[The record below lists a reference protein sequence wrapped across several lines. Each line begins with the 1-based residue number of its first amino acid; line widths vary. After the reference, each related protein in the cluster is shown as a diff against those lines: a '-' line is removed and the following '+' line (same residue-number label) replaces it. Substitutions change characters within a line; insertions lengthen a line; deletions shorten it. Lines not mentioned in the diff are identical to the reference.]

1 MFTEEEKNKTRR
13 PLRKITKQRL
23 KNIGLYYL
31 QRFETSTDNLRQ
43 VLYRRI
49 QKYAFQNPEF
59 DRGEAEN
66 WVEELLGEFQNYG
79 YISDERYAELKV
91 KDYMAAGKSLR
102 YIQGKLKAKGIDEN
116 LIEQFAEEQDYDP
129 LDAAMKLARKKH
141 LGPFRQTEEE
151 RRELR
156 QKDMRTLVAAGFDYE
171 TVMTVLDS
179 EQAEDTL

>member
-1 MFTEEEKNKTRR
+1 MFAEEEKNKTRR
-13 PLRKITKQRL
+13 PVRKITKQRL

-31 QRFETSTDNLRQ
+31 QRFESSTDNLRQ
-43 VLYRRI
+43 VLRRRI
-49 QKYAFQNPEF
+49 HKYAFQNPEF

-66 WVEELLGEFQNYG
+66 WVEELLSEFQNYG

-129 LDAAMKLARKKH
+129 LDAAMKMARKKH
-141 LGPFRQTEEE
+141 LGPFRQNEEE

-179 EQAEDTL
+179 E

>member
-13 PLRKITKQRL
+13 SVRKITKQRL

-31 QRFETSTDNLRQ
+31 QRFETSTENLRQ

-59 DRGEAEN
+59 NRGEAEG
-66 WVEELLGEFQNYG
+66 WVEEVLAEFQNYG

-91 KDYMAAGKSLR
+91 KNYMAAGKSLR

-116 LIEQFAEEQDYDP
+116 LIEQYAEEQEYDP
-129 LDAAMKLARKKH
+129 FAAAMRLARKKH
-141 LGPFRQTEEE
+141 LGPFRRDEEE
-151 RRELR
+151 RRDNR

-171 TVMTVLDS
+171 TVMAVLDS
-179 EQAEDTL
+179 EQAENAL

>member
-1 MFTEEEKNKTRR
+1 MFAEEEKNKTRR
-13 PLRKITKQRL
+13 PVRKITKQRL

-31 QRFETSTDNLRQ
+31 QRFESSTDNLRQ
-43 VLYRRI
+43 VLRRRI

-66 WVEELLGEFQNYG
+66 WVEELLSEFQNYG

-91 KDYMAAGKSLR
+91 KDYVAAGKSLR

-129 LDAAMKLARKKH
+129 LDAAMKMARKKH
-141 LGPFRQTEEE
+141 LGPFRQNEEE

-179 EQAEDTL
+179 E